1 MQRVDSSKDG
11 GQRHMNMIPV
21 CTCETC
27 WVKMPTASLWGSDS
41 KNETQAAG
49 KWIKSAKAAIAPSS
63 TAQKDE
69 RARTIVRVSVCA
81 CVYVHACVHV
91 CVCVSGE
98 AKQCYGHC

>member
-1 MQRVDSSKDG
+1 
-11 GQRHMNMIPV
+11 
-21 CTCETC
+21 
-27 WVKMPTASLWGSDS
+27 MPTASLWGSDS